1 MVTAVTGAA
10 LLGMT
15 GCSPGDITEDSSE
28 TTGAKPSDE
37 VLAGVDPCG
46 LLSDEELK
54 SFGLET
60 RGEPRSELPWAPGC
74 YYAGEPVT
82 ARLEKNTRQTV
93 ASSEKRSVWASFDR
107 TQVNGR
113 AAASAVP
120 NGATEARA
128 CVLMFDAGQGLIQVQ
143 TQEIRLPDD
152 VDECAKALEIA
163 EKVEPNV
170 PEPA

>member
-1 MVTAVTGAA
+1 MATVAGVV
-10 LLGMT
+10 LLGVT
-15 GCSPGDITEDSSE
+15 GCSPGGLADDSSE

-60 RGEPRSELPWAPGC
+60 QGGTRNELPWAPGC
-74 YYAGEPVT
+74 YYAGEPVS

-93 ASSEKRSVWASFDR
+93 ASSEKRSTWARFDR

-113 AAASAVP
+113 DAASAIP
-120 NGATEARA
+120 KGATKARA
-128 CVLMFDAGQGLIQVQ
+128 CVLMFDAGQGLIQIQ
-143 TQEIRLPDD
+143 TREIRLPDD

-163 EKVEPNV
+163 KKVEPNV